1 MAIQSLP
8 KGAAT
13 GDLLSALRR
22 DGAVIVENWVSEQLA
37 DRVASE
43 LRPRFEAV
51 GHCQYS
57 DFNGYKTL
65 RINSILAHSRAA
77 ADLVEHAQLLE
88 VADEILLEN
97 SLSYRL
103 GSLTGIEILPGE
115 SAQALHRDDH
125 IYPLRL
131 PGFEL
136 QIGVMWAL
144 DDFSAENGGT
154 RVVPGSHH
162 WLEPRSAL
170 PEEIVEVAMPKGSA
184 LVYLGSTL
192 HGGGANGTDQPR
204 MGLINTYALGWLRQE
219 ENLYT
224 KIPRERAK
232 SFSKRV
238 QELIGYQKHGQKLG
252 WFGPF

>member
-1 MAIQSLP
+1 MALQSLP

-13 GDLLSALRR
+13 GDLLTALRR
-22 DGAVIVENWVSEQLA
+22 DGAVIAEAWVSEALA
-37 DRVASE
+37 DQVAGE

-65 RINSILAHSRAA
+65 RINSILTHSRAA
-77 ADLVEHAQLLE
+77 AALVEHPQLLE
-88 VADEILLEN
+88 VADGVLLEN

-144 DDFSAENGGT
+144 APFTAENGGT
-154 RVVPGSHH
+154 RVVPGSHR
-162 WLEPRSAL
+162 WLEPRQPL
-170 PEEIVEVAMPKGSA
+170 EEEVVSVAMAKGSA

-192 HGGGANGTDQPR
+192 HGGGANRTNRPR

-224 KIPRERAK
+224 KIPREHAK

-238 QELIGYQKHGQKLG
+238 QALIGYQKHGQKLG